1 MLAGGAGMTASAS
14 ASDGTG
20 SSATAGVSAGA
31 DLSGG
36 VERSMTA
43 SNVSATPPGN
53 ATHPPLRNA
62 EMTGSRN
69 RWTREAGWGGN
80 DGSGASP
87 FHSHKP
93 GSWFASLGDVVWDD
107 TITAPPQDQNAAR
120 VCIGERGR
128 APPLSRC
135 HFTAND
141 GPSPRSALA
150 KSDLMNI
157 GTLLQPSRSCPIRMP
172 GLHQKNGLP
181 KPPEVAD
188 VRYMPRWR
196 QCHAV
201 VLTA

>member
-93 GSWFASLGDVVWDD
+93 GSWFSSLGDVVWDD
-107 TITAPPQDQNAAR
+107 TIT
-120 VCIGERGR
+120 
-128 APPLSRC
+128 
-135 HFTAND
+135 
-141 GPSPRSALA
+141 GPSSGPKCSACLHRREGAGSSALTMPLHRQRRA
-150 KSDLMNI
+150 V
-157 GTLLQPSRSCPIRMP
+157 PSLRPSEIRPYEYRNPPPTIPI
-172 GLHQKNGLP
+172 LP
-181 KPPEVAD
+181 HPHAGAAPKERVAE
-188 VRYMPRWR
+188 
-196 QCHAV
+196 
-201 VLTA
+201 TARGC

>member
-14 ASDGTG
+14 ATDGTG

-53 ATHPPLRNA
+53 ATHPPFRNA

-93 GSWFASLGDVVWDD
+93 GSWFASLGDVVWD
-107 TITAPPQDQNAAR
+107 
-120 VCIGERGR
+120 
-128 APPLSRC
+128 
-135 HFTAND
+135 
-141 GPSPRSALA
+141 
-150 KSDLMNI
+150 
-157 GTLLQPSRSCPIRMP
+157 
-172 GLHQKNGLP
+172 
-181 KPPEVAD
+181 
-188 VRYMPRWR
+188 
-196 QCHAV
+196 
-201 VLTA
+201 